1 MLWSH
6 FGSSHRIYSN
16 RFFVCQLIW
25 LENWSPAL
33 LQGHYGGSFYDMGL
47 IFQFCWENL
56 SKQKKERKIK
66 RLHVLF
72 KFIYHRKLY
81 TPIDVYFPLDY
92 SGFPFLKYCY
102 QKMFVAAFMAFCFES
117 FVLQSNEKGWSFPI
131 LWCMRI
137 YKNIL
142 KAGRILFGLWYV
154 LPWILDW
161 FSWTVIL
168 PPFMKVCTF

>member
-25 LENWSPAL
+25 LENWPLGL

-47 IFQFCWENL
+47 VFQFVEKIFQN
-56 SKQKKERKIK
+56 QKRKRKIK
-66 RLHVLF
+66 RFHVLL

-81 TPIDVYFPLDY
+81 TPIDRVFTSWLLWFSFSKILLSKDVLLLRLWHFASSHWSYSLDR
-92 SGFPFLKYCY
+92 
-102 QKMFVAAFMAFCFES
+102 
-117 FVLQSNEKGWSFPI
+117 NDDKGWSFPI

-142 KAGRILFGLWYV
+142 KAGRILFRRFT
-154 LPWILDW
+154 LD
-161 FSWTVIL
+161 SWLIFLDCNVFYL
-168 PPFMKVCTF
+168 E